1 MNNIIISE
9 STGSRLGR
17 KLICAVMVLGIAFFA
32 LANEAFAAP
41 SLTPVTVNGITGTSA
56 TIVGHVSNP
65 QKNSTVWFEIFTGG
79 DTGTA
84 VAMQGLWN
92 EGTFEWNLRD
102 LNPGQTY
109 SFRAGATEGASTVY
123 SPITSFTTTAQKVAA
138 PTTTTYQPQPV
149 AVAQPATTVPKVAQA
164 KTVVAPAKQVTT
176 TTVTTKEGFTNGSTN
191 VAPTVI
197 NKEGFTN
204 GNSATVIGAGNNLFP
219 VTLIG
224 WLLLI
229 LAILV
234 VVLIG
239 RMIYESSEN
248 NRRKTYV
255 EVETE
260 TE

>member
-1 MNNIIISE
+1 MNNITFQTI
-9 STGSRLGR
+9 R
-17 KLICAVMVLGIAFFA
+17 AVMVLGIAFFA

-41 SLTPVTVNGITGTSA
+41 SLTPVSVNSITGTSA

-65 QKNSTVWFEIFTGG
+65 HKSTAVWFEIYNNFGSPM
-79 DTGTA
+79 A
-84 VAMQGLWN
+84 VGAQPPLYDNGI
-92 EGTFEWNLRD
+92 GITFEYPLKD

-109 SFRAGATEGASTVY
+109 SYRAGAMEGGETIY
-123 SPITSFTTTAQKVAA
+123 SLPSSFTTTAPKVAA

-149 AVAQPATTVPKVAQA
+149 AVAQPATTAPKVAQA

-176 TTVTTKEGFTNGSTN
+176 TTVTTKEGFTNGNANT
-191 VAPTVI
+191 APIVI

-219 VTLIG
+219 SSLIG

-234 VVLIG
+234 VALIG

-248 NRRKTYV
+248 RRKTYV
-255 EVETE
+255 EIETE